1 MLTSLL
7 LHFSSSMIC
16 IRKNFL
22 VCSSVLALSAPALAQ
37 DGREP
42 LWEPVIDFTL
52 KSGDERTLGTVSLMA
67 PLAQD
72 EKTLVFADIRTVV
85 SDQDTFEGNVG
96 IGIRNIAGPVITG
109 AYGFWDT
116 RMSEHDN
123 VFQQITAG
131 AEVIGEKWEARA
143 NLYTPVGEEEKLAY
157 TDPTTVSLSGTRLFL
172 QDGRVFETALQ
183 GFDVEFGRALPIL
196 ENARAYLGY
205 YRFHGDNVA
214 DVNGYRARIEA
225 DIGDWVEIGAERQFS
240 DTERGNAV
248 FGEIRVRYPFGGWTK
263 GSERRK
269 GMSPLQR
276 RMMSPV
282 VRDIDIVTTAK
293 PKADP
298 VPAETVNGEDANIYF
313 VDNTAAAGGDGSRE
327 HPFNTLAGAQ
337 GAAGAYDTIY
347 VLEGDGTTT
356 SQDAGITLDDEGQ
369 RLLGSGV
376 SLTLDASRIRIP
388 EGVARP
394 ADLDN
399 LVLVPAAANPV
410 ITNTGGDG
418 ITVSADN
425 VEVAGLTVDG
435 AAQDGIAITADGAAQ
450 SAMNVS
456 VSDVTVTGNRMGLY
470 IYGADGGA
478 VSAKVERT
486 IAIANTQHGIAVY
499 DDTDDTFEADLGGGN
514 LGSAGLNVLTG
525 NTLEDLAVDYDG
537 RTLSAMNTWW
547 GQVAGPDTDDP
558 SVGIAPQ
565 IYYGAPIN
573 DGLVGHWTFD
583 SEWTSNTTAY
593 DRSGNNNDGTLSGEQ
608 GLPTATTGFWG
619 EALYFAGDPDGNGG
633 LKGSYVTVPTS
644 PELNPTDEI
653 TLLGFGQKSVGT
665 GAGYNI
671 TLIRASASEYD
682 VTVHS
687 ATKVRLSI
695 NSDYNPAFPGYN
707 DDGSWNFLAGTF
719 DGATKRVFIDAGEIG
734 NSAKAGGINDN
745 NSAIR
750 IGTRNDL
757 FANYWTG
764 GIDDVR
770 IYSRALDPAEIAEL
784 YRMDASS
791 AVDTSGFLTADPR

>member
-1 MLTSLL
+1 MRGFRKHLL
-7 LHFSSSMIC
+7 LCAS
-16 IRKNFL
+16 L
-22 VCSSVLALSAPALAQ
+22 LALSAPALGQ

-143 NLYTPVGEEEKLAY
+143 NLYTAVGEEEKLAY

-376 SLTLDASRIRIP
+376 PLTLDASRIRIP

-399 LVLVPAAANPV
+399 FVLVPAAANPV

-450 SAMNVS
+450 SAVNVS

-470 IYGADGGA
+470 IHGADGGA

-486 IAIANTQHGIAVY
+486 VAIANTQHGIAVY

-514 LGSAGLNVLTG
+514 LGSAGLNVLAG

-537 RTLSAMNTWW
+537 RTLSAMNNWW

-573 DGLVGHWTFD
+573 DGLVGHWAFD
-583 SEWTSNTTAY
+583 EGSGTTAY
-593 DRSGNNNDGTLSGEQ
+593 DRSGNGNNGILSGQ
-608 GLPTATTGFWG
+608 QVQPTWATGQLNG
-619 EALYFAGDPDGNGG
+619 ALFFAGDPDGDGG
-633 LKGSYVTVPTS
+633 LTGSYV
-644 PELNPTDEI
+644 N
-653 TLLGFGQKSVGT
+653 
-665 GAGYNI
+665 
-671 TLIRASASEYD
+671 
-682 VTVHS
+682 
-687 ATKVRLSI
+687 I
-695 NSDYNPAFPGYN
+695 NSSSSLHPNTAITVTAWVKKAVNNDGTVVRTAGDYFLDFANGPTNLRFGVNGQWGMSNGGYPDN
-707 DDGSWNFLAGTF
+707 NTWYFVAGTY
-719 DGATKRVFIDAGEIG
+719 DQINSIRYLNGVNIG
-734 NSAKAGGINDN
+734 QTAYTAAISDLANP
-745 NSAIR
+745 IR
-750 IGTRNDL
+750 IGGRNDL
-757 FANYWTG
+757 LRNYIIG
-764 GIDDVR
+764 IIDDVR
-770 IYSRALDPAEIAEL
+770 IYSRALDPTEIAEL